1 MVWRTYRFPDKL
13 WQRFEVLRI
22 KAGVRKKQD
31 FFLMVIERGLQCIE
45 EELEQKELE
54 EKK

>member
-1 MVWRTYRFPDKL
+1 MVWRTYNFPDPL
-13 WQRFEVLRI
+13 WKKFETLRI
-22 KAGVRKKQD
+22 KAGFRKKQD

-45 EELEQKELE
+45 EELKQKE